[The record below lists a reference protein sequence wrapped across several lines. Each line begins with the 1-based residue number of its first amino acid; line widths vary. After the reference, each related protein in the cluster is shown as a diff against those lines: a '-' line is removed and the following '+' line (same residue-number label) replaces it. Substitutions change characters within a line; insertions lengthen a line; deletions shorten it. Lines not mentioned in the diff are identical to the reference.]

1 MDDDIARLYAERG
14 AANIRPRFTMPLIRL
29 SRRGPMTIREL
40 AEALELTH
48 SAMSQTVAALR
59 KEGFVTT
66 EPGPDART
74 RAVVLTERA
83 ERLVPFLEAE
93 WLATETAVAEL
104 EAEVPYS
111 LSQVVAD
118 LTSALERKSFRA
130 RIENH
135 LSDVDLPADPST

>member
-14 AANIRPRFTMPLIRL
+14 AANIRPRFTKPLIRL

-83 ERLVPFLEAE
+83 ERIIPFLEAE
-93 WLATETAVAEL
+93 WLATEAAVAEL
-104 EAEVPYS
+104 ESEVPYS

-118 LTSALERKSFRA
+118 LTSALERKPFRE
-130 RIENH
+130 RIEDRI
-135 LSDVDLPADPST
+135 SDMDLPVDPST